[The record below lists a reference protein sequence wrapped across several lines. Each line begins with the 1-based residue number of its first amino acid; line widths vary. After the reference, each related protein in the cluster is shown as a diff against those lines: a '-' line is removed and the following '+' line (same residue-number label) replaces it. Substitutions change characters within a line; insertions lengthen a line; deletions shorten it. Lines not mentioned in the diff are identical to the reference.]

1 MAAISLFWNTNKAHV
16 TSCENALYH
25 GFGLGHYILYMYKVL
40 NEAQTIKI
48 HLEDQKNTFITDR

>member
-1 MAAISLFWNTNKAHV
+1 MAAISLFWNTNKEHM
-16 TSCENALYH
+16 TSCENALWH

-48 HLEDQKNTFITDR
+48 TIQYDTIFFI

>member
-1 MAAISLFWNTNKAHV
+1 MAAISLFWNTKKEHM
-16 TSCENALYH
+16 TSCENALWH

-48 HLEDQKNTFITDR
+48 TIQYNTIFFI